1 MKTGCQPH
9 EYAILYGVLKAPTD
23 TVLARSSGSLQPLQ
37 RVRIPAS
44 LHVRGVL
51 AYIALPAL
59 PSEVLVRTP
68 TGKTVL
74 TENLANRAREA
85 KETCEGEAE
94 GPG

>member
-1 MKTGCQPH
+1 LNP
-9 EYAILYGVLKAPTD
+9 L
-23 TVLARSSGSLQPLQ
+23 LARGSGGLQPFQ
-37 RVRIPAS
+37 QVRIPAN
-44 LHVRGVL
+44 LHAHGVL

-68 TGKTVL
+68 AGKTVL
-74 TENLANRAREA
+74 TENLARPARED

>member
-1 MKTGCQPH
+1 M
-9 EYAILYGVLKAPTD
+9 
-23 TVLARSSGSLQPLQ
+23 
-37 RVRIPAS
+37 RIPAS
-44 LHVRGVL
+44 LHVHEVL

-74 TENLANRAREA
+74 TENLAHRAREA

-94 GPG
+94 GPN